1 MSQERLV
8 TPLSTLRS
16 AFRERRQQS
25 EKQVVESLLDM
36 IDLSEQQSASIHERA
51 AGLVRALRDDAK
63 PGLMESFL
71 AEYGLSTDEGVA
83 LMCLAE
89 AYLRT
94 PDDLTM
100 DALIRDKIG
109 PGEWS
114 RHRGGAD
121 SPFVNVSTWALML
134 SGRVFRNKKGVEK
147 DLGDTML
154 KVVQRLGEPVARVAV
169 GEAMKLMGRQF
180 VLGRNIEEAIENGQ
194 QYRKKGYRYSYDMLG
209 EAARTQADAQ
219 RYFLAYSRAISS
231 ISEHAD
237 HEIVHDN
244 PGISVKLSALHP
256 RYEFVQHERV
266 MRELV
271 PRMAALSEQA
281 RAANIGLNIDAE
293 EMDRLDISLDVIEA
307 VLRSSTLAGWD
318 GFGVVVQAYSKQ
330 AICVLDWLYQLAS
343 DLDRKIT
350 VRLVKGAYWDTEIK
364 NAQVQGLERYPLF
377 TQKPT
382 TDVSYLVCAKR
393 LMSYADRIYPQ
404 FATHNAQ
411 TVSAILELA
420 DDSTQFEFQR
430 LHGMGEALHDLLL
443 DSSSRRSRIYAPV
456 GVHKDLLAYLV
467 RRLLENGAN
476 SSFVNQV
483 LDRDVPIDVVVSDPL
498 TYVRSLDQVR
508 NTKIPLPS
516 EIYGDNR
523 VNSRGWN
530 LNDPLDAQLLESGM
544 SEFRQ
549 HKWQAA
555 PNIANGP
562 DLGEPETVVS
572 PVDHRDVVGE
582 VFQASVE
589 QVDAA
594 IGQAEQALPDWSA
607 TPVQERAEILRKT
620 ADLYE
625 QHAAELMA
633 LASREAGKTRL
644 DGIAEVREAVD
655 FLRYYANQACEKLAC
670 GAYSPRGPVVCI
682 SPWNFPLAIFTGQ
695 ITAALAAG
703 NTVLAKPAEQTPLI
717 SARAVELFRDAG
729 LPDGVLTLLPGLGE
743 TVGAALTSD
752 PRIKGVWFTGSTQTA
767 MYIDQSLANKGDAR
781 APLIAETGGL
791 NAMIVDSS
799 ALPEQAIRDIV
810 QSAFQSAGQRCS
822 ALRLLIVQE
831 DVADHVLEMLEGAA
845 NELVIGD
852 PWNPA
857 TDVGPVIDNEAR
869 QGILTYMDSMDEQGR
884 CLFKSRLPH
893 GTELGTYVPVA
904 AYRMD
909 NIEDL
914 KQEVFGPVLHVVTFK
929 AANLNKVVAQINASG
944 YGLTLGAHSRVD
956 ERMDRICSLARV
968 GNIYLNRNQIG
979 AVVGVQPFGGE
990 GLSGTGPK
998 AGGPNY
1004 LYRFLKTTDV
1014 DKVVDT
1020 RDRAPALASATA
1032 MLVDDSLKNQAEA
1045 AINRASAVV
1054 SEPQVLAG
1062 PTGERNTYTLHPRGT
1077 VVCAGGGDDGRN
1089 ALVTQCVLSAMAGN
1103 RVIIPGNCGHAD
1115 VAERIAGF
1123 LGKAGIDSSRIIL
1136 SKDDLMSVCATQEP
1150 DLVLTDDE
1158 DITELR
1164 RALASQSGARTTVL
1178 CSSDPAQLHY
1188 MERVVSEDTTA
1199 SGGNAKLLAGV

>member
-1 MSQERLV
+1 MASL
-8 TPLSTLRS
+8 LSLRS
-16 AFRERRQQS
+16 EFRQRRQDS
-25 EKQVVESLLDM
+25 EQQVVESLLAM
-36 IDLSEQQSASIHERA
+36 INLNSEQTTAIQSRA
-51 AGLVRALRDDAK
+51 AALVNALRDEAK

-109 PGEWS
+109 AGQWS

-134 SGRVFRNKKGVEK
+134 SGRVFRNKKGADK
-147 DLGDTML
+147 DLGDIML

-180 VLGRNIEEAIENGQ
+180 VLGRDIDEAIDNGQ
-194 QYRKKGYRYSYDMLG
+194 NYRNKGYRYSYDMLG

-219 RYFLAYSRAISS
+219 RYFLSYSRAISS
-231 ISEHAD
+231 ISQHASYAV
-237 HEIVHDN
+237 VHDN

-330 AICVLDWLYQLAS
+330 AICVLDWLYQLAGE
-343 DLDRKIT
+343 LDRKIT

-364 NAQVQGLERYPLF
+364 NAQVQGLERYPVF

-382 TDVSYLVCAKR
+382 TDVSYLACAKR
-393 LMSYADRIYPQ
+393 LMAYSDRIYPQ

-420 DDSTQFEFQR
+420 DEKAQFEFQR

-443 DSSSRRSRIYAPV
+443 DSTSRRSRIYAPV

-483 LDRDVPIDVVVSDPL
+483 LDRDVPVDVVVGDPV
-498 TYVRSLDQVR
+498 TYVRGLEQFR
-508 NTKIPLPS
+508 NLKIPLPAQ
-516 EIYGDNR
+516 IYAGKR
-523 VNSRGWN
+523 INSHGWN
-530 LNDPLDAQLLESGM
+530 LNDPLDAQMLESKM
-544 SEFRQ
+544 SEFR
-549 HKWQAA
+549 HHRWKAA
-555 PNIANGP
+555 ALIANVPAAGQAEKI
-562 DLGEPETVVS
+562 LS
-572 PVDHRDVVGE
+572 PVDRRDVVGE
-582 VFQASVE
+582 VTQASVK
-589 QVDAA
+589 QVHLA
-594 IGQAEQALPDWSA
+594 IDQAQQAFAGWSA
-607 TPVQERAEILRKT
+607 TPVEQRVAILKKT

-625 QHAAELMA
+625 QNAGELMA

-644 DGIAEVREAVD
+644 DGVSEVREAVD
-655 FLRYYANQACEKLAC
+655 FLRYYADQACEKLQQNT
-670 GAYSPRGPVVCI
+670 YSPLGPVVCI

-717 SARAVELFRDAG
+717 STRAVELFQLAG

-743 TVGAALTSD
+743 TVGASLTSD
-752 PRIKGVWFTGSTQTA
+752 PGIKGVWFTGSTQTA
-767 MYIDQSLANKGDAR
+767 MYIDQALAKKGDAK
-781 APLIAETGGL
+781 APLVAETGGL

-799 ALPEQAIRDIV
+799 ALPEQAVRDIV

-852 PWNPA
+852 SWNPA
-857 TDVGPVIDNEAR
+857 TDVGPVIDNEA
-869 QGILTYMDSMDEQGR
+869 QQSILDYMNKLDGQGR

-904 AYRMD
+904 AYKLD

-914 KQEVFGPVLHVVTFK
+914 KEEIFGPVLHVVRFK
-929 AANLNKVVAQINASG
+929 AADLDKVVEQINASG

-956 ERMDRICSLARV
+956 ERMDRICSLAEV

-998 AGGPNY
+998 AGGPHY
-1004 LYRFLKTTDV
+1004 MYRFLKPRKTLN
-1014 DKVVDT
+1014 KYSSEHLK
-1020 RDRAPALASATA
+1020 AIPAGL
-1032 MLVDDSLKNQAEA
+1032 LA
-1045 AINRASAVV
+1045 AISKLDGQLKEIAENAICRVAEVV
-1054 SEPQVLAG
+1054 REPQILTG

-1077 VVCAGGGDDGRN
+1077 VVCAGGGSDKQA
-1089 ALVTQCVLSAMAGN
+1089 ALFTQCILSAMAGN
-1103 RVIIPGNCGHAD
+1103 SVIIPNTD
-1115 VAERIAGF
+1115 AETDIAQNIRKF
-1123 LGKAGIDSSRIIL
+1123 LTTAGVDKAQISL
-1136 SKDDLMSVCATQEP
+1136 SKHDLLTLCQTNEL
-1150 DLVLTDDE
+1150 DLVIIDDE

-1164 RALASQSGARTTVL
+1164 KVLASRAGARIPVL
-1178 CSSDPAQLHY
+1178 CSSDPAQLHF

>member
-1 MSQERLV
+1 MTS
-8 TPLSTLRS
+8 LSSLRS
-16 AFRERRQQS
+16 EFRRRRQQS
-25 EKQVVESLLDM
+25 EQDVVKSLLEM
-36 IDLSEQQSASIHERA
+36 IEITEQQTTSIFNTAAS
-51 AGLVRALRDDAK
+51 LVNALRDEAK

-109 PGEWS
+109 AGQWS

-134 SGRVFRNKKGVEK
+134 SGRVFRNNKGAEK
-147 DLGDTML
+147 DLGDIML

-194 QYRKKGYRYSYDMLG
+194 HYRKKGYRYSYDMLG

-219 RYFLAYSRAISS
+219 RYFLSYSRAISS
-231 ISEHAD
+231 ISQHAKYD
-237 HEIVHDN
+237 LVHDN

-364 NAQVQGLERYPLF
+364 NAQVLGLKRYPVF
-377 TQKPT
+377 TQKLT
-382 TDVSYLVCAKR
+382 TDVSYLACAKR
-393 LMSYADRIYPQ
+393 LMDYSDRIYPQ

-411 TVSAILELA
+411 TTSAILELA
-420 DDSTQFEFQR
+420 DKHTQFEFQR

-443 DSSSRRSRIYAPV
+443 DSSNRRSRIYAPV

-483 LDRDVPIDVVVSDPL
+483 LDRNVPVEEVVSDPL
-498 TYVRSLDQVR
+498 TYVQELAQFR
-508 NTKIPLPS
+508 NKKIPLPAQ
-516 EIYGDNR
+516 IYANER
-523 VNSRGWN
+523 VNSKGWN
-530 LNDPLDAQLLESGM
+530 LNDPLDADWLDSKMNDFRHHQWRAVPVLENASIDTN
-544 SEFRQ
+544 SET
-549 HKWQAA
+549 
-555 PNIANGP
+555 I
-562 DLGEPETVVS
+562 VS
-572 PVDHRDVVGE
+572 PVDHRDVVG
-582 VFQASVE
+582 QAMQATVE
-589 QVDAA
+589 QVHLA
-594 IGQAEQALPDWSA
+594 IEQAQQAFIQWSS
-607 TPVQERAEILRKT
+607 TTVESRAEILRKT

-625 QHAAELMA
+625 LHAPELMA

-644 DGIAEVREAVD
+644 DGVSEVREAVD
-655 FLRYYANQACEKLAC
+655 FLRYYADQACEKFQ
-670 GAYSPRGPVVCI
+670 GDAYSGLGPVVCI

-717 SARAVELFRDAG
+717 SARAVELFRLAG
-729 LPDGVLTLLPGLGE
+729 LPEAVLTLLPGLGE
-743 TVGAALTSD
+743 TVGATLTRD
-752 PRIKGVWFTGSTQTA
+752 PRVKGVWFTGSTQTA
-767 MYIDQSLANKGDAR
+767 MHIDQSLATEGDAK
-781 APLIAETGGL
+781 APLVAETGGL

-799 ALPEQAIRDIV
+799 ALPEQAVRDIV

-822 ALRLLIVQE
+822 ALRILIVQE
-831 DVADHVLEMLEGAA
+831 DVADHILEMLEGAA

-852 PWNPA
+852 SWNPA
-857 TDVGPVIDNEAR
+857 TDVGPVIDKQA
-869 QGILTYMDSMDEQGR
+869 QQSILSYMEKLDSKGK

-893 GTELGTYVPVA
+893 GCELGTYVPIA
-904 AYRMD
+904 AYELD
-909 NIEDL
+909 SIEDL
-914 KQEVFGPVLHVVTFK
+914 KEEVFGPVLHVVRFEAK
-929 AANLNKVVAQINASG
+929 KLDDVVEQINASG

-956 ERMDRICSLARV
+956 ERMDRICSLAEV

-998 AGGPNY
+998 AGGPHY
-1004 LYRFLKTTDV
+1004 LYRFAKASDTAADGSEAGQVISASFLSAISKLEGQMKT
-1014 DKVVDT
+1014 
-1020 RDRAPALASATA
+1020 ALENAFH
-1032 MLVDDSLKNQAEA
+1032 
-1045 AINRASAVV
+1045 RASAVV
-1054 SEPQVLAG
+1054 REPQILAG
-1062 PTGERNTYTLHPRGT
+1062 PTGERNTYTLHPRGK
-1077 VVCAGGGDDGRN
+1077 VLCAGGGNDK
-1089 ALVTQCVLSAMAGN
+1089 LLSLLCQCLISAMAGN
-1103 RVIIPGNCGHAD
+1103 TIIIPSDYVG
-1115 VAERIAGF
+1115 AERADIAENVLIAAGF
-1123 LGKAGIDSSRIIL
+1123 SRQQISL
-1136 SKDDLMSVCATQEP
+1136 NKQDLHTLCAECDMDLMVI
-1150 DLVLTDDE
+1150 DE
-1158 DITELR
+1158 DNTRQIR
-1164 RALASQSGARTTVL
+1164 KVLASRPGARIPVL
-1178 CSSDPAQLHY
+1178 CSLDAAQLHY
-1188 MERVVSEDTTA
+1188 IERVVSEDTTA